1 MDGCASSPREPDGP
15 DGADGTT
22 LPPRK
27 RGCRARR
34 TAGARGVQAVGSNE
48 SAARVGEV
56 LQDFGK
62 ESEGREDLGVGLEE
76 VRIRRAVDDGV
87 RASFVEEQVL

>member
-1 MDGCASSPREPDGP
+1 
-15 DGADGTT
+15 
-22 LPPRK
+22 
-27 RGCRARR
+27 
-34 TAGARGVQAVGSNE
+34 
-48 SAARVGEV
+48 V